1 MVSRTAL
8 LGLMLSVA
16 LLPGCGHHSHSDTT
30 VATGTD
36 IGSESPGE
44 HDPCSLLEPKE
55 AEEVLGAPLATP
67 PFLADYSD
75 GCAYR
80 DGNFH
85 NIVIQPYWDGGAA
98 AFRMFGAM
106 QSLADQHAKG
116 LLKLVDG
123 SEIAGEWDEARVIG
137 CCTFMALRGDQA
149 VSVDVTGT
157 TTATVPQAAK
167 LADAALKRLD
177 HPLPIDGG
185 QWVKSAKEYAAAHRP
200 KRVDACALLTRPEA
214 EALIGPLTGDPKSN
228 GDSCVY
234 LRPSLTGTYS
244 EEDELSVNWE
254 GGLRSLRE
262 GSALGARFDT
272 QANPAWEASGGS
284 NFPGYCAVK
293 RDVLICLHTGAV
305 KHEQT
310 LAVLAKAMSR
320 IS

>member
-1 MVSRTAL
+1 
-8 LGLMLSVA
+8 MLSVA
-16 LLPGCGHHSHSDTT
+16 VLGGCDQRSQHEGT
-30 VATGTD
+30 VAISTATR
-36 IGSESPGE
+36 SESPGE
-44 HDPCSLLEPKE
+44 LDPCTLLEPKE
-55 AEEVLGAPLATP
+55 VEEVLGAPLASP

-85 NIVIQPYWDGGAA
+85 NIVVQPYWEGGAA

-106 QSLADQHAKG
+106 QTLVGGHAKG

-123 SEIAGEWDEARVIG
+123 SELAGEWDEARVVG
-137 CCTFMALRGDQA
+137 CCMFMALRADQA

-157 TTATVPQAAK
+157 TTVTITQAAK

-185 QWVKSAKEYAAAHRP
+185 NGVKAAKEYAAAHRP

-214 EALIGPLTGDPKSN
+214 EALIGPLTGDPKPR
-228 GDSCVY
+228 GDSCIY
-234 LRPSLTGTYS
+234 LRPNLGRTFS
-244 EEDELSVNWE
+244 EEDELSVDWE
-254 GGLRSLRE
+254 GGLRSLRAN
-262 GSALGARFDT
+262 SALGARFNT
-272 QANPAWEASGGS
+272 AANPAWEASGGS

-293 RDVLICLHTGAV
+293 RDVLVCLHSGAM
-305 KHEQT
+305 KHEQA

>member
-1 MVSRTAL
+1 MVSRAAL
-8 LGLMLSVA
+8 RGLMLSVA
-16 LLPGCGHHSHSDTT
+16 LLGGCGHHSHNEGT
-30 VATGTD
+30 VATGTATR
-36 IGSESPGE
+36 SESPGE

-55 AEEVLGAPLATP
+55 VEDVLGAPLASP
-67 PFLADYSD
+67 PFLAEYSD

-85 NIVIQPYWDGGAA
+85 NIVIQPYWDGAA

-106 QSLADQHAKG
+106 QTLVDGHAKG

-123 SEIAGEWDEARVIG
+123 TEIAGEWDEARVIG

-157 TTATVPQAAK
+157 TTVAIPQAAK

-185 QWVKSAKEYAAAHRP
+185 TGVKPAKEYAAAHRP
-200 KRVDACALLTRPEA
+200 KRVEACALLTRPEA
-214 EALIGPLTGDPKSN
+214 EALIGPLTGDPKSQ
-228 GDSCVY
+228 GDSCHY
-234 LRPSLTGTYS
+234 LRAGTFS
-244 EEDELSVNWE
+244 EEDVLSVDWE

-262 GSALGARFDT
+262 NSALWAGFDT
-272 QANPAWEASGGS
+272 AANPAWEASGIG

-293 RDVLICLHTGAV
+293 RDVLVCLHTMAV
-305 KHEQT
+305 KQEQA
-310 LAVLAKAMSR
+310 LVVLAKAMSK